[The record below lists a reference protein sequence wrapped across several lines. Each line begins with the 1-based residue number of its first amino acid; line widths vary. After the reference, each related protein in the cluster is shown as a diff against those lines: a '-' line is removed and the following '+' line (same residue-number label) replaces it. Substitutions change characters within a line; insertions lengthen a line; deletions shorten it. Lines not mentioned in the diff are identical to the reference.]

1 MANDAIDLE
10 SVRIRYDHYSGVF
23 RITSIDPRL
32 RGKPF
37 QLTISRNSA
46 AVRSLLEVFQE
57 EGIITADDELPASVT
72 LSSIGDWQNGLDD
85 HAISRTPRPVFSDT
99 RLRLPVGQTTGN
111 QPVAMDL
118 SMAPHTLVTGA
129 PGQGKSGFL
138 AALAG
143 YSIESGKKVRIVGDE
158 RWGALIL
165 HRMTGQKSINPKQ
178 LMTEFRERLDLL
190 DRVGKMD
197 YIEYENKV
205 GAMPPVFVFAD
216 ELSNT
221 PMALDW
227 MEEILDEGERVGFY
241 LFAGAHSVF
250 DIPALTDESM
260 LLNFGRR
267 IHLGQESQKSE
278 ISPRLLEG
286 LGRAT
291 LRVDGSEPLLVQLLA
306 PKAKG

>member
-10 SVRIRYDHYSGVF
+10 SVRIRYDHPNGVF

-32 RGKPF
+32 KGKPF
-37 QLTISRNSA
+37 QLTVSRDSA

-57 EGIITADDELPASVT
+57 EGIITADDELPTSVT
-72 LSSIGDWQNGLDD
+72 LRSIGDWQNGLDD
-85 HAISRTPRPVFSDT
+85 YAIANGPRPAFSDT
-99 RLRLPVGQTTGN
+99 RLRLPLGQTTGSR
-111 QPVAMDL
+111 PVAMDL
-118 SMAPHTLVTGA
+118 SKAPHTLVTGA
-129 PGQGKSGFL
+129 PGRGKSGFL
-138 AALAG
+138 GALAS
-143 YSIESGKKVRIVGDE
+143 YAIESGKQVRIVGDE
-158 RWGALIL
+158 RWAALII
-165 HRMTGQKSINPKQ
+165 HRITGQRSIDPGK
-178 LMTEFRERLDLL
+178 LMDELRERLDLL
-190 DRVGKMD
+190 DRMGKMD

-227 MEEILDEGERVGFY
+227 MEEILDEGERAGFY

-250 DIPALTDESM
+250 ELPALADESS

-267 IHLGQESQKSE
+267 IHLGQEAQRSE

-291 LRVDGSEPLLVQLLA
+291 IRVDGSNPLLVQLMA
-306 PKAKG
+306 PKAIG